1 MHDKHI
7 LKRSQCPK
15 IEMKWKLREKMKSR
29 PRLLLIWTTTAI
41 ITAKIRHICIIYYL
55 AFVLIG

>member
-15 IEMKWKLREKMKSR
+15 IEMKWKLRAKMKSR
-29 PRLLLIWTTTAI
+29 LLIIWTTIAI